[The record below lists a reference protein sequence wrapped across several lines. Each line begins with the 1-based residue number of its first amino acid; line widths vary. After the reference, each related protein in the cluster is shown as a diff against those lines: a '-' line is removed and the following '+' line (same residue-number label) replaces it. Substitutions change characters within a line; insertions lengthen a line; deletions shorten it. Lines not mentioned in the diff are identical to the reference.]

1 MSRWL
6 SRVFAP
12 LFSAHATFA
21 MILAALG
28 VYGVM
33 AYALS
38 RRTSEIGIRV
48 ALGARPAQVFGLM
61 IEKALGLSLTGVAI
75 GLFAAQWLTRLLKE
89 LLFEVGSADST
100 TFAVAALIMIGTA
113 MVASYIPAR
122 RAMQVDPMTALRHD

>member
-1 MSRWL
+1 
-6 SRVFAP
+6 
-12 LFSAHATFA
+12 

-75 GLFAAQWLTRLLKE
+75 GLFAAQWITRLLKE